1 MGIGTGIFLLVV
13 GAILAF
19 GVRDNLTDFNL
30 TNIGYICMA
39 AGALGIILALVLQN
53 QRRNTSHTV
62 VQERYDNAPGST
74 GQPGP
79 GETVVREERRDPGV

>member
-19 GVRDNLTDFNL
+19 AVRDSWDALDLTV
-30 TNIGYICMA
+30 IGYICMG
-39 AGALGIILALVLQN
+39 AGALGIVLALILQN
-53 QRRNTSHTV
+53 QRRSTSHTV
-62 VQERYDNAPGST
+62 VQERYDNTPPVT
-74 GQPGP
+74 REPGP